1 MTNPSGA
8 SAPNGRT
15 RPSELVWTRSEKKIA
30 RKAFDAALN
39 RELEEVVEEA
49 KQMAGRIE
57 QPSELWDLE
66 NYLTRR
72 RKEINTKYDSRGSR
86 LTHVL
91 GRLLYEGRLEEEQLR
106 GLGQHLDAILSYKD
120 FLAEVDTMEPGA

>member
-1 MTNPSGA
+1 MTNLSGA

-30 RKAFDAALN
+30 RKAFDAALK
-39 RELEEVVEEA
+39 RELEGVVEEA
-49 KQMAGRIE
+49 KQMAARIE

-91 GRLLYEGRLEEEQLR
+91 GRLLYEGRLEEEQLH
-106 GLGQHLDAILSYKD
+106 GLGQHLNAILSYRD
-120 FLAEVDTMEPGA
+120 FLAEEDTMEPGT